1 MEYQE
6 AIKNHIN
13 ECRHRVD
20 VIRNHM
26 NTNRDADT
34 DKFLEN
40 IQVLETVIFAMNELQ
55 MYKDGKLCLIPESV
69 YSKQCTEL
77 DAYKQLGTLEE
88 VGEALEKEEKYHW
101 HNLRKNPEDL
111 PKNLSGIYLFENK
124 WGQVFKGT
132 FRAVGD
138 IKLFE
143 THIYSK
149 EHGGDIWLQYK
160 TCNVVRWKEVEPFEE
175 D

>member
-26 NTNRDADT
+26 NTNGDADT
-34 DKFLEN
+34 DRCLEN

-88 VGEALEKEEKYHW
+88 VVEAVEKQKKERIRVCLSIAGTREFNCGYCGCYVDEYDVYCKW
-101 HNLRKNPEDL
+101 CGQRLDWGIGNESEDMA
-111 PKNLSGIYLFENK
+111 KIIS
-124 WGQVFKGT
+124 
-132 FRAVGD
+132 
-138 IKLFE
+138 
-143 THIYSK
+143 
-149 EHGGDIWLQYK
+149 
-160 TCNVVRWKEVEPFEE
+160 
-175 D
+175 

>member
-26 NTNRDADT
+26 NTNRDVDT
-34 DKFLEN
+34 DRCLEN
-40 IQVLETVIFAMNELQ
+40 IQVLETVISAMNELQ

-69 YSKQCTEL
+69 YYKQCTEL

-88 VGEALEKEEKYHW
+88 VREALEKAEKYHW
-101 HNLRKNPEDL
+101 HNLRENPDDL

-143 THIYSK
+143 AHIYSK

-160 TCNVVRWKEVEPFEE
+160 TCNVVWWKEIDPFEE
-175 D
+175 G